1 MKGCSSTW
9 FRAFTCVFRPR
20 RAVGHAFFY
29 LKKKDS
35 GHSRSHGVCQEPRTF
50 NGGRRVVRERGWCEG
65 LSPVRIAIC
74 LRGSLS
80 KTIARPHTVLNALG
94 LECVSV
100 LFGGRSARAGKRDRA
115 CAGKGNT
122 EACEAAV
129 VSTRTVM
136 RWPRPLAVSP
146 LLAGAS
152 WWEPDLVVKR
162 EMLLCTGG
170 HTQEKGT

>member
-1 MKGCSSTW
+1 MLVQLRSRLTPYNGRDPRERGSNTW
-9 FRAFTCVFRPR
+9 FRAFACVFQRR
-20 RAVGHAFFY
+20 RAVGHA
-29 LKKKDS
+29 
-35 GHSRSHGVCQEPRTF
+35 GTTCM
-50 NGGRRVVRERGWCEG
+50 
-65 LSPVRIAIC
+65 
-74 LRGSLS
+74 
-80 KTIARPHTVLNALG
+80 PHTVLNALG

-100 LFGGRSARAGKRDRA
+100 LFARAGKRDRA
-115 CAGKGNT
+115 CVGEGNS

-129 VSTRTVM
+129 VWMWTVM

-170 HTQEKGT
+170 HTHQSTQGDNTGIARRWWS